1 MNILA
6 LEMASQENRHCA
18 SCIGTLS
25 FPIENDHPL
34 IAIVMCMQEYQIIS
48 STCNFLYCNPNIM
61 HIGYKHIFF
70 FHYSRLRT
78 NLKCSFLVAQRS
90 AREMPNSADKTL
102 QENTVKTPMTTERK
116 TGARNIV
123 KYTNSLSGGLLDLD
137 VKKTSIQ
144 SNTGHCYM
152 AQRYSMTLTE
162 VRRWRPRWCYY
173 NIIYPQCVFRYH
185 LFAHI
190 RHCQLFFFS

>member
-1 MNILA
+1 
-6 LEMASQENRHCA
+6 
-18 SCIGTLS
+18 
-25 FPIENDHPL
+25 
-34 IAIVMCMQEYQIIS
+34 
-48 STCNFLYCNPNIM
+48 M

-116 TGARNIV
+116 TGARNMV
-123 KYTNSLSGGLLDLD
+123 KYTNSLSGGLSDLD

-144 SNTGHCYM
+144 SNTM

-173 NIIYPQCVFRYH
+173 NIIHPQCVFRYH
-185 LFAHI
+185 LVAHI

>member
-1 MNILA
+1 
-6 LEMASQENRHCA
+6 
-18 SCIGTLS
+18 
-25 FPIENDHPL
+25 
-34 IAIVMCMQEYQIIS
+34 
-48 STCNFLYCNPNIM
+48 M

-102 QENTVKTPMTTERK
+102 QKNTVKTPMTTERK
-116 TGARNIV
+116 TGARNMV
-123 KYTNSLSGGLLDLD
+123 KYTNSLSGGLSDLD

-144 SNTGHCYM
+144 SNTM

-173 NIIYPQCVFRYH
+173 NIIHPQCVFRYH
-185 LFAHI
+185 LVAHI
-190 RHCQLFFFS
+190 RHCQLSFFLKSTDIMKFFGVTENLHIHYIDIPILYISYRNSNRDDPSLF